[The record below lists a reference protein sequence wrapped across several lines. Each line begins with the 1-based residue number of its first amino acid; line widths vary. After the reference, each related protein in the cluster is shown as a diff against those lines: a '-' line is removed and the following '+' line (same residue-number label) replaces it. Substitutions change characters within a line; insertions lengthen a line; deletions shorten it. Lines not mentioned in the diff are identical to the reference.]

1 MRCELALYLASQS
14 ATPILLL
21 ALRASRVALSEARAE
36 APTAAY
42 CSCKSCCARADQGM
56 SSQSR
61 AIHVVLRLFQRPAL
75 ETAFWR
81 RVRNAVSRV
90 VSSKKARPVRV

>member
-1 MRCELALYLASQS
+1 MSM
-14 ATPILLL
+14 LLVAV
-21 ALRASRVALSEARAE
+21 ALRAARVALRDALAD

-42 CSCKSCCARADQGM
+42 CSCSSCCARADQGM

-61 AIHVVLRLFQRPAL
+61 AIHVVLRLFQRSAL

-81 RVRNAVSRV
+81 RERNAASRG
-90 VSSKKARPVRV
+90 VSSKKERPVRV